1 MNGLSHEDVSIFI
14 IENYEHIR
22 EIIDNDKLG
31 VRCNDVSA
39 LLGNTPRA
47 KYRLYHEIISGQLDA
62 DRADYLLRDSH
73 CCGTKYGEYD
83 FPRFLQI
90 FAAIEDSEDGTLSLC
105 VDEKDLPVAE
115 SLLIARYHYNIQIP
129 YHRTRSGYDFA
140 LKKFA
145 HDYTD
150 YRHIFE
156 IENNKI
162 KNIKFSEFEL
172 LDDGTV
178 FEIVKKKYLEGDI
191 WAKCLLRQDHLT
203 PIVDTMS
210 LSKEGVEKFKD
221 VVSKLR
227 SDKTLVEDR
236 DFFVQEQKIEM
247 IKRGVVPDEFI
258 GDSTEPLITRPTG
271 IRLLVSDGK
280 RGSKEAVDISERSWI
295 FAQLND
301 VHKIFRVYASPLTKK
316 QILAYI

>member
-1 MNGLSHEDVSIFI
+1 M
-14 IENYEHIR
+14 
-22 EIIDNDKLG
+22 
-31 VRCNDVSA
+31 
-39 LLGNTPRA
+39 
-47 KYRLYHEIISGQLDA
+47 
-62 DRADYLLRDSH
+62 
-73 CCGTKYGEYD
+73 
-83 FPRFLQI
+83 
-90 FAAIEDSEDGTLSLC
+90 
-105 VDEKDLPVAE
+105 
-115 SLLIARYHYNIQIP
+115 IARYHYNIQIP

-162 KNIKFSEFEL
+162 KNIKFSELEL

-227 SDKTLVEDR
+227 GDKTLVEDR